1 MSTFN
6 QVAKTIKRL
15 KKKRNVPT
23 PALKNN
29 LHAKPQ
35 RKAVCSKVF
44 TTTPRKPNSAQRKV
58 AKVRFKAVCSGE
70 QLRVSKYVHGYI
82 PGEGH
87 NLKEFSAV
95 WFRGGRT
102 KDLPGLKYK
111 LMRGKGDFEPLLK
124 RKTAR
129 SKYGVKKSK

>member
-1 MSTFN
+1 MPTFS
-6 QVAKTIKRL
+6 QIAKTLKRL
-15 KKKRNVPT
+15 KKKRNVPV
-23 PALKNN
+23 PALNK
-29 LHAKPQ
+29 KPQ
-35 RKAVCSKVF
+35 RKAVCVKVF

-58 AKVRFKAVCSGE
+58 AKIRYKVVADGE
-70 QLRVSKYVHGYI
+70 ADRVSKFTIAYI

-87 NLKEFSAV
+87 NLKEYSAV

-102 KDLPGLKYK
+102 QDLPGLKYK

-129 SKYGVKKSK
+129 SKYGVKKR